1 MERIPLLSLVALTDD
16 LPSQKL
22 TRGQIG
28 TVVEH
33 LDESGEQALLVE
45 FSDEQGRTYAMVDLK
60 PDQLI
65 VLHRNIEAA

>member
-33 LDESGEQALLVE
+33 LDEGGEQALLVE
-45 FSDEQGRTYAMVDLK
+45 FSDDQGRTYAMVDLK

-65 VLHRNIEAA
+65 LLHRNIEAA